1 MFFKQVGVKD
11 SNGAGIL
18 AILEALRIYQC
29 SFQLSLRVESNSINA
44 VSCARTFRG
53 PWKMHFYSNEIKGL
67 TTGIYF
73 QHVSRSANG
82 MADTFSK
89 TRGGSTM

>member
-1 MFFKQVGVKD
+1 MFFKQVSVED
-11 SNGAGIL
+11 SNGADIL

-29 SFQLSLRVESNSINA
+29 SFQLSLRVERNSINA

-53 PWKMHFYSNEIKGL
+53 PWKMQFYFHEIQGL
-67 TTGIYF
+67 TTGISF
-73 QHVSRSANG
+73 QHVSRGANG